1 MAIFMFGTELLG
13 QALDKLLD
21 QQVLKVQKDHKV
33 QQEMMVLKVQKDHKV
48 CKVLKEQKVLKDQR
62 VHRGQLVIMVNKV

>member
-48 CKVLKEQKVLKDQR
+48 CKVFQEK
-62 VHRGQLVIMVNKV
+62 